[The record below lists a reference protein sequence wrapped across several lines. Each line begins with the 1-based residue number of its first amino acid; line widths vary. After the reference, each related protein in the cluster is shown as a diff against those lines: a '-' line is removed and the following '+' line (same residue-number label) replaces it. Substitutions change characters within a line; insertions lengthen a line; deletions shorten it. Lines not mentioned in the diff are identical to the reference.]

1 MSGIISDNLSKSSGL
16 IKSASVSVDYVKL
29 ATYATSGAESELVCD
44 GDFSSDYKHYLYFF
58 NYIYPSNS
66 SNAAHF
72 YMRYRSGGSTLT
84 GSNWKISNS
93 GGYNDLNGSQSSN
106 VWDPGYNNSAAIM
119 HMGQW
124 GSDQVTGLTG
134 HMYLYDPL
142 NTVNYKR
149 YSAFFGFQREDEDTM
164 KNTWS
169 CGTYNTG
176 QGTALSGITLYAS
189 TGNITANVTMYGIK

>member
-106 VWDPGYNNSAAIM
+106 VWDPGYNNSAAIL

-124 GSDQVTGLTG
+124 GNDQVTGLTG

>member
-106 VWDPGYNNSAAIM
+106 VWAPEARGSSRNRKSASRSPDRQISMPDGPHEAENEPTT
-119 HMGQW
+119 
-124 GSDQVTGLTG
+124 D
-134 HMYLYDPL
+134 
-142 NTVNYKR
+142 
-149 YSAFFGFQREDEDTM
+149 
-164 KNTWS
+164 
-169 CGTYNTG
+169 
-176 QGTALSGITLYAS
+176 
-189 TGNITANVTMYGIK
+189 